1 MTPCSPSSPP
11 QAVSTLIIQSSL
23 ISTKLEQASFP
34 HVLHHFDGPH
44 DWAPPDVMDEA
55 FAWFRLIAMK
65 RNREARDEN
74 FTALQRTNAVARA
87 QALEQSDEA
96 YEAWREY
103 RQAITSFDGIAD
115 TGSLR
120 QAAAALAQQKAVR
133 DGASGKHRNSKS
145 RTS

>member
-103 RQAITSFDGIAD
+103 RQAITTFDGIAD

-133 DGASGKHRNSKS
+133 R
-145 RTS
+145 RR